1 MADIIDMVRSSGRH
15 QLTEAEAKEL
25 IKGTGIPVV
34 ATVLC
39 HSAREA
45 AAAAREIGFPVA
57 MKVVSVDIIHKSDVG
72 GVVLDL
78 NNATQVQKAY
88 RDMIAAVKANQPA
101 AIITG
106 VTVQAMAKK
115 GTEVII
121 GLTRDPQFGPVVMF
135 GLGGILVELIK
146 DISFRI
152 VPLERRDA
160 TEMMKEIKG
169 YPLLKGYRGQ
179 PPADLEALEN
189 IILKVA
195 ALAESRPEI
204 RELDLNPVIAYAR
217 GVIVVDARITLDKA

>member
-15 QLTEAEAKEL
+15 QLTETEAKEL

-39 HSAREA
+39 RSAREA

-57 MKVVSVDIIHKSDVG
+57 MKVVSADIIHKSDVG

-88 RDMIAAVKANQPA
+88 RDMLVAVKANQPA
-101 AIITG
+101 AKITG